1 MASIQALVA
10 QLVFKEF
17 SIDEARDLSPH
28 FRRFRV
34 TGESLRGRACA
45 PGDKV
50 QILIGDS
57 GSRTFTPFAANP
69 NAGTFDF
76 IAYVHGDG
84 PAAAW
89 SRAVGVGARFRMF
102 GPRGSLALRSL
113 EGPVVLFGD
122 ETSFGVAKS
131 LLDLRGPADG
141 VGFVFESTDRDEAVQ
156 VLGELG
162 LGAASVV
169 KREPDHAHADR
180 LESQL
185 RAALEVR
192 PNATL
197 VLTGH
202 AQTIQVLR
210 ARLKAKPAPV
220 RGQKVKAYWADGKR
234 GLD

>member
-1 MASIQALVA
+1 
-10 QLVFKEF
+10 
-17 SIDEARDLSPH
+17 
-28 FRRFRV
+28 
-34 TGESLRGRACA
+34 
-45 PGDKV
+45 
-50 QILIGDS
+50 
-57 GSRTFTPFAANP
+57 
-69 NAGTFDF
+69 
-76 IAYVHGDG
+76 
-84 PAAAW
+84 
-89 SRAVGVGARFRMF
+89 MF
-102 GPRGSLALRSL
+102 GPRGSLALNAL

-169 KREPDHAHADR
+169 EREPNHAHAPR

-210 ARLKAKPAPV
+210 ARLKAKPAPI